1 MVNSRREL
9 FLVTRYFSFENH
21 GNRIV
26 LASQE
31 DAEDRNSRAS
41 CAIESPLSAIAFS
54 LEYSIAADCLM
65 CFAIYHFCS
74 SGLGSKKSKNSGM
87 RSIVVRYNV
96 RRYKSIDMRNGN
108 SDEK

>member
-9 FLVTRYFSFENH
+9 FLVTRCFSFENH

-26 LASQE
+26 LASQD

-54 LEYSIAADCLM
+54 LEYSIAQIAWM

-74 SGLGSKKSKNSGM
+74 SGVGSKKSG
-87 RSIVVRYNV
+87 
-96 RRYKSIDMRNGN
+96 IDSLDPWCSPQHVGRWL
-108 SDEK
+108 SQLRDACKR